1 MVSVSTST
9 SDDLYLAPPAPPK
22 PKVVYDKSIQTS
34 SDLYSLPS
42 TSTSKGTTNDAA
54 GGVGRENAE
63 EMRARIIGELEE
75 ERRKVE
81 EEISEEN
88 RRLAVE
94 QESLLAKGLSAP
106 EIDSLLASP
115 PFMDFLST
123 SSKIV
128 QRALS
133 DSYDYLKDYTATSE
147 GLDSKE
153 DGARVRLLGSWYDE
167 KWGKGRSVTGVDWS
181 PKVSPITYAEILRLM
196 GRRWQFPEL
205 FAASY
210 NKNPMAV
217 NEPDGIACIWN
228 LHLLERP
235 EFVFHAQVRPSIAS
249 SRAIP

>member
-9 SDDLYLAPPAPPK
+9 SEELYTAPAPPK

-42 TSTSKGTTNDAA
+42 TSKSSGGTTNDVA
-54 GGVGRENAE
+54 GGVGRESSE
-63 EMRARIIGELEE
+63 EMRARIIAELEE

-81 EEISEEN
+81 EEIEEEK

-94 QESLLAKGLSAP
+94 QEDARAKGLSPP

-153 DGARVRLLGSWYDE
+153 DGARVRLLGSWYDD
-167 KWGKGRSVTGVDWS
+167 KWGRGRSVTAVDWS
-181 PKVSPITYAEILRLM
+181 PKVSAISVAEDARLIKY
-196 GRRWQFPEL
+196 RW
-205 FAASY
+205 
-210 NKNPMAV
+210 
-217 NEPDGIACIWN
+217 
-228 LHLLERP
+228 
-235 EFVFHAQVRPSIAS
+235 
-249 SRAIP
+249 